1 MFAQAPT
8 PEPSTHS
15 SASALPIGTRLGEF
29 EISRVLGAGG
39 FGIVY
44 LAVDH
49 ALQREVAIKEYMPA
63 SLAGRTETLHL
74 SLHSQTDAATFALGL
89 KSFVNE
95 ARLLARFDHPSLL
108 KVLRFWEAN
117 GTAYMAMPV
126 MRGSTWKDVR
136 LALDGP
142 PSEAWVLRMLL
153 PLLGAIE
160 RLHAEGVYHRDISPD
175 NIQIEAN
182 GNPVL
187 LDFGAARHVISD
199 KSLALTTILKPAYAP
214 IEQYAEQGSVKQ
226 GPWTDLYSLG
236 ATLHYVLLARPPV
249 PATVRAVHDDPS
261 PLTTLAL
268 PGCSDRFLRTI
279 DWMLAPRPGD
289 RPRSVADLRAALD
302 GHTEPPPRAAPQPAA
317 AHSWDTTQMLPAAG
331 LGAAAG
337 ALDFALPEP
346 PHADPSSS
354 PALGLPPDEE
364 ITRPS
369 WLLLGSADPAQ
380 PASEAGARGYA
391 DAPLPAVVTLQF
403 APAWGEAALPP
414 AAVLPA
420 AASAVQAAPQVT
432 LPPALVNGEQV
443 RSVIVPQVDAPTAP
457 PTAAQAA
464 WVVPPVLANVAPT
477 RAQRP
482 WLPVAVFVGG
492 LLAALVV
499 VARFWQP
506 AVAPS
511 TAAATATTATT
522 SAATANPTPPASAG
536 ALAAAAPVEVI
547 LPNTVRDP
555 AAEAAAAASAEAAS
569 AAAATPAAAGVAKG
583 AAKTAAS
590 TAANT
595 SANTA
600 LRADAAKA
608 ASLARPAS
616 TGPASE
622 ATTSTYAPAP
632 AAGPGAAANTVSS
645 GAAYGTTAPTP
656 TPKAAPAADPAPA
669 ATGPDSCTGK
679 GGMAGFICMERQ
691 CSRAENASHPD
702 CMNWHKNARRE

>member
-1 MFAQAPT
+1 MFADANRQPDRDSHSAGNLNSAPN
-8 PEPSTHS
+8 
-15 SASALPIGTRLGEF
+15 ALPIGTRLGEF

-44 LAVDH
+44 LATDH

-108 KVLRFWEAN
+108 KVLRFWESN

-142 PSEAWVLRMLL
+142 PTEAWVLRLL
-153 PLLGAIE
+153 MPLLGAIE

-268 PGCSDRFLRTI
+268 PGCSDRFLRTV
-279 DWMLAPRPGD
+279 DWMLAPRPSD
-289 RPRSVADLRAALD
+289 RPRSVAELRAVLE
-302 GHTEPPPRAAPQPAA
+302 GHVEPPPRAALLPPA
-317 AHSWDTTQMLPAAG
+317 AHSWDVTQMLPAAG
-331 LGAAAG
+331 GVDLPLQTFVAAKAG
-337 ALDFALPEP
+337 V
-346 PHADPSSS
+346 
-354 PALGLPPDEE
+354 PDE

-369 WLLLGSADPAQ
+369 WLLRGADDQPLPPPVSAPFSESS
-380 PASEAGARGYA
+380 PASAAAAKGYA
-391 DAPLPAVVTLQF
+391 DEPLPASASVVQRG
-403 APAWGEAALPP
+403 AHI
-414 AAVLPA
+414 
-420 AASAVQAAPQVT
+420 T
-432 LPPALVNGEQV
+432 LPPPLVSGEQV
-443 RSVIVPQVDAPTAP
+443 RSIISPLAESSV

-464 WVVPPVLANVAPT
+464 WVQPAAQPTALATNS
-477 RAQRP
+477 RRN
-482 WLPVAVFVGG
+482 WLPLAVFVAG
-492 LLAALVV
+492 LLATLVV
-499 VARFWQP
+499 VANFWQP
-506 AVAPS
+506 QAADAPKLAQPAAAAAS
-511 TAAATATTATT
+511 TATAT
-522 SAATANPTPPASAG
+522 
-536 ALAAAAPVEVI
+536 ALAPAEVI
-547 LPNTVRDP
+547 LPNTVREPVVDAAAP
-555 AAEAAAAASAEAAS
+555 AAPLAVVAPPASS
-569 AAAATPAAAGVAKG
+569 ALTSSPLTSSPPAGLLPAARVDSPATVPAGT
-583 AAKTAAS
+583 AKTAARNGLS
-590 TAANT
+590 PAT
-595 SANTA
+595 
-600 LRADAAKA
+600 RADASKA
-608 ASLARPAS
+608 ANATDAGPSSYVAQPPA
-616 TGPASE
+616 TATA
-622 ATTSTYAPAP
+622 ATTATSYASPSAAPATP
-632 AAGPGAAANTVSS
+632 SAAATVAPRPTPAADGSAAAGPEA
-645 GAAYGTTAPTP
+645 
-656 TPKAAPAADPAPA
+656 
-669 ATGPDSCTGK
+669 SCTGK
-679 GGMAGFICMERQ
+679 SGMAGFFCMERA
-691 CSRAENASHPD
+691 CGRAENVSHPD
-702 CMNWHKNARRE
+702 CLNWHKNAKRE